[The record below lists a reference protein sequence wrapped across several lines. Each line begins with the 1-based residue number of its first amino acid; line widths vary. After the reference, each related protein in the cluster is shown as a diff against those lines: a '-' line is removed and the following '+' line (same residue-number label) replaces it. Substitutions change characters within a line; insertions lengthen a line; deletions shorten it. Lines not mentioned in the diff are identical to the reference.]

1 MCGALFFYV
10 KLSFFSSCETFC
22 PLQMRKK
29 RSKPLPTTCK
39 IKCRAHACEVLS
51 EPLPPE
57 LVEIVAGYLAG
68 FEGTVVRRISTQKQ
82 PSVLCAAG
90 EHKVAVGFYNGA
102 IIVWD
107 SETNTQRKLLG
118 HTAGVTCLT
127 RLSDSSFVS
136 GSSDHTACVW
146 DSSSSQARFPLLSL
160 CGEVASVARLSET
173 RVATGSEGGKI
184 HVWCSVTGDKLHE
197 CAHEGPVWA
206 LAALTNDLF
215 ASGSAD
221 RTVKVWNATGNCVST
236 FHQPS
241 IVFALSALPNG
252 VLAVGS
258 WQKDICLLEI
268 STGRVLETIETK
280 GSITEF
286 IHFPG
291 VLFAAQISGGVIW
304 GFNDDFKC
312 CCYFGGY
319 AVAALDNDCLAL
331 ATTTGFHVL
340 Q

>member
-1 MCGALFFYV
+1 
-10 KLSFFSSCETFC
+10 
-22 PLQMRKK
+22 MRKK
-29 RSKPLPTTCK
+29 RSQPPTTTCK
-39 IKCRAHACEVLS
+39 IKCKDHACEVLS

-57 LVEIVAGYLAG
+57 LVEIVAGYLVG
-68 FEGTVVRRISTQKQ
+68 FEGSVVRRISTQKQ
-82 PSVLCAAG
+82 PSALCAAG
-90 EHKVAVGFYNGA
+90 KHKVALGFCNGA

-107 SETNTQRKLLG
+107 SETNTRRTLLG

-127 RLSDSSFVS
+127 RLSDSSFIS

-146 DSSSSQARFPLLSL
+146 DSCASQARFPLLSL
-160 CGEVASVARLSET
+160 CGEVASVARLSDT

-184 HVWCSVTGDKLHE
+184 HVWCSLTGNKLNE

-206 LAALTNDLF
+206 LAALSDELF

-221 RTVKVWNATGNCVST
+221 RTVKVWNVTGDCVST

-241 IVFALSALPNG
+241 IVFSLCALPNG

-258 WQKDICLLEI
+258 WHKDICLLDV
-268 STGRVLETIETK
+268 STGRVLQTIETR
-280 GSITEF
+280 GPITEC
-286 IHFPG
+286 IHLSG
-291 VLFAAQISGGVIW
+291 MLFAAQMSGAVVW
-304 GFNDDFKC
+304 GFNSDFKC

-319 AVAALDNDCLAL
+319 AVAALENNCLGL